1 MIKMN
6 QFLAF
11 EVTKTDNVFARGIVR
26 KEPQT
31 LPNKHVAIKV
41 DYSDINYKDALASS
55 KDGGVIR
62 EYPKIPGIDL
72 AGEII
77 ESRSEHWHVG
87 QKVLVTG
94 YGLGVSVN
102 GGFSQYQQ
110 VPEEWLVALPDQLT
124 TKEAMI
130 FGTAGFT
137 AALAVTKLLKDTPK
151 DGRVV
156 VTGASGGVGSVA
168 IALLHRLGYTNITAV
183 SRKKADVAWLKD
195 LGATAIVEPEEI
207 LPEQVKPLNKQRIA
221 AVIDS
226 VGGDLLA
233 GLLSQINYGGSV
245 FLCGNAGGLQLNTT
259 VLPFILR
266 GIKMVGIDSVNV
278 EMTERKATWQ
288 FLAEHQPLIEQL
300 HYQEVAL
307 IDLDEPVDA
316 LLAGTHQGRTIVQ
329 MEVR

>member
-1 MIKMN
+1 MN

>member
-1 MIKMN
+1 MN

-31 LPNKHVAIKV
+31 LSNKHVAIKV

>member
-1 MIKMN
+1 MN

-26 KEPQT
+26 KESQT

-245 FLCGNAGGLQLNTT
+245 FLCGNAGGIQLNTT

>member
-1 MIKMN
+1 MN

-77 ESRSEHWHVG
+77 ESRSKHWHVG

-207 LPEQVKPLNKQRIA
+207 LPEKVKPLNKQRIA

-245 FLCGNAGGLQLNTT
+245 FLCGNAGGIQLNTT

>member
-1 MIKMN
+1 MN

-31 LPNKHVAIKV
+31 LSNKHVAIKV

-245 FLCGNAGGLQLNTT
+245 FLCGNAGGIQLNTT

>member
-1 MIKMN
+1 MN

-207 LPEQVKPLNKQRIA
+207 LPEKVKPLNKQRIA

-245 FLCGNAGGLQLNTT
+245 FLCGNAGGIQLNTT

>member
-1 MIKMN
+1 MD

-26 KEPQT
+26 KEPQA

-94 YGLGVSVN
+94 YGLGVSAN

-245 FLCGNAGGLQLNTT
+245 FLCGNAGGIQLNTT

-278 EMTERKATWQ
+278 EMAERKATWQ

>member
-1 MIKMN
+1 ME

-11 EVTKTDNVFARGIVR
+11 EVTKTDNVYARGIVR

-41 DYSDINYKDALASS
+41 DYSDINYKDALASTKNS
-55 KDGGVIR
+55 GIIR
-62 EYPKIPGIDL
+62 DYPKIPGIDL

-77 ESRSEHWHVG
+77 ESRSENWKVG

-94 YGLGVSVN
+94 YGLGVSAN

-110 VPEEWLVALPDQLT
+110 VPEEWLVALPENLT

-137 AALAVTKLLKDTPK
+137 AALAVTKLAQETPK
-151 DGRVV
+151 NGRVV

-183 SRKKADVAWLKD
+183 SRKKADAAWLKD
-195 LGATAIVEPEEI
+195 LGATEIVKPEEI
-207 LPEQVKPLNKQRIA
+207 LPEPIKALNKQRIA
-221 AVIDS
+221 AVVDS

-233 GLLSQINYGGSV
+233 GLISQISYGGSA
-245 FLCGNAGGLQLNTT
+245 FLCGNAGGIQLNTT

-266 GIKMVGIDSVNV
+266 GIKIIGIDSVNV
-278 EMTERKATWQ
+278 EMEERKATWQ
-288 FLAEHQPLIEQL
+288 FLAQHQPLIEHL
-300 HYQEVAL
+300 HYQEVSL
-307 IDLDEPVDA
+307 IELDEPIDA

-329 MEVR
+329 MEVK

>member
-1 MIKMN
+1 MN

-41 DYSDINYKDALASS
+41 GYSDINYKDALASS

>member
-1 MIKMN
+1 ME

-11 EVTKTDNVFARGIVR
+11 EVTKTDNVYARGIVR
-26 KEPQT
+26 KKPQT

-41 DYSDINYKDALASS
+41 DYSDINYKDALASAKNS
-55 KDGGVIR
+55 GVIR
-62 EYPKIPGIDL
+62 DYPKIPGVDL

-77 ESRSEHWHVG
+77 ESRSENWQIG

-94 YGLGVSVN
+94 YGLGVSAN

-110 VPEEWLVALPDQLT
+110 VPEEWLVALPENLT

-137 AALAVTKLLKDTPK
+137 AALAVTKLAKVIPK
-151 DGRVV
+151 NGRVV

-195 LGATAIVEPEEI
+195 LGATEIVEPEEI
-207 LPEQVKPLNKQRIA
+207 LPEPIKALNKQRIA

-233 GLLSQINYGGSV
+233 GLISQVNYGGSV
-245 FLCGNAGGLQLNTT
+245 FLCGNAGGIQLNTT

-266 GIKMVGIDSVNV
+266 GIKIIGIDSVNV
-278 EMTERKATWQ
+278 EMPERKATWQ
-288 FLAEHQPLIEQL
+288 FLAHHQPLIEQL
-300 HYQEVAL
+300 HYQEVSL
-307 IDLDEPVDA
+307 IELDEPIDA

-329 MEVR
+329 MEVK

>member
-1 MIKMN
+1 MN

-31 LPNKHVAIKV
+31 LSNKHVAIKV

-245 FLCGNAGGLQLNTT
+245 FLCGNAGGIQLNTT

-278 EMTERKATWQ
+278 ELTERKATWQ

>member
-1 MIKMN
+1 MN

-245 FLCGNAGGLQLNTT
+245 FLCGNAGGIQLNTT

-278 EMTERKATWQ
+278 ELTERKATWQ

>member
-1 MIKMN
+1 MD

-26 KEPQT
+26 KEPQA

-94 YGLGVSVN
+94 YGLGVSAN

-245 FLCGNAGGLQLNTT
+245 FLCGNAGGIQLNTT

>member
-1 MIKMN
+1 MN

-245 FLCGNAGGLQLNTT
+245 FLCGNAGGIQLNTT